1 MSIISE
7 TLTLIFVLA
16 ALLVMLVLGWAAWRH
31 RNPPALESDATLE
44 DLKEFGPSA
53 TNQWLRGLRVFF
65 LLLIITVLG
74 FHSYWVFRADS
85 NDNFTR
91 ARRLDARNRRLAESG
106 LKGWILDRSGKL
118 ENALVRY
125 RADAGVISREYP
137 LGSGGVHLTGY
148 SDFIF
153 GSGGMEFA
161 YRDWLTEPASIKN
174 QILSSNPVGKDLQ
187 VSIDIAMQREA
198 ASLVANQGKGAAAV
212 VLLLPNN
219 EVLAMA
225 SAPTFEPGS
234 INDEATWR
242 RISEQAESAPAISPL
257 VNRALGTL
265 VTGGPAFYYRPG
277 STFKTFIAAVAIDTG
292 ITNETFVCK
301 PEGFLPPASG
311 RPIRDL
317 GGHVHGA
324 LGLQD
329 AFKHSC
335 NQYFSQLGLKIGK
348 ERLENYAR
356 RLGYL
361 TSPDSNARRDV
372 NLWQVLHGDR
382 DDYNNIFAP
391 PPHRLDLS
399 AKATAYDIGLQS
411 IGQGFCD
418 QTVLGMA
425 LLASVAANPD
435 GSVVS
440 PTFEVK
446 APRNVIGP
454 FISPQSA
461 SQLRGLMRSV
471 VEGGT
476 ARGALAHLAGRI
488 TSGGKTGTAD
498 REVAV
503 YNSQGKPVV
512 DRVDEKGRTYYK
524 TEGWTD
530 AWYIGYAPADNP
542 VIAFAVVV
550 ENGGEGARAA
560 VPIAARLMEKAAS
573 LGYFGAAKPAPR
585 SGSRDGAQPRPR

>member
-1 MSIISE
+1 MLMIPHI
-7 TLTLIFVLA
+7 LTFIFVLV

-31 RNPPALESDATLE
+31 RNPPAFEADSSVE

-53 TNQWLRGLRVFF
+53 TNKWLRGLRVFF
-65 LLLIITVLG
+65 ALLILTVLG
-74 FHSYWVFRADS
+74 FHSYWVFRADA
-85 NDNFTR
+85 NENFTR
-91 ARRLDARNRRLAESG
+91 AKRLDARNRRLAESG

-125 RADAGVISREYP
+125 RADAGVITREYP
-137 LGSGGVHLTGY
+137 LGSAGVHLTGY

-153 GSGGMEFA
+153 GAGGMEFA

-174 QILSSNPVGKDLQ
+174 RILSPNPVGKDLR
-187 VSIDIAMQREA
+187 VSIDLNLQREA
-198 ASLVANQGKGAAAV
+198 ANLIANQGKGAAAV

-225 SAPTFEPGS
+225 SAPTFEPRS
-234 INDEATWR
+234 INDENAWR
-242 RISEQAESAPAISPL
+242 RISEEAERAPLISPL

-292 ITNETFVCK
+292 VTGETFVCK
-301 PEGFLPPASG
+301 EEGFLPPGSG
-311 RPIRDL
+311 RPIRDF

-324 LGLQD
+324 MGLHD
-329 AFKHSC
+329 AFKVSC
-335 NQYFSQLGLKIGK
+335 NQYFAQLGLKLGK
-348 ERLENYAR
+348 QRLENYAR
-356 RLGYL
+356 RLGYV
-361 TSPDSNARRDV
+361 TSPDDNTRRDS
-372 NLWQVLHGDR
+372 NLWNVIHGDR
-382 DDYNNIFAP
+382 GDYNSIFAP
-391 PPHRLDLS
+391 PAHRLNLS
-399 AKATAYDIGLQS
+399 AKATPYDIGLQS

-425 LLASVAANPD
+425 LLASVAANPE

-440 PTFEVK
+440 PTFEVNAQRK
-446 APRNVIGP
+446 VAGP

-461 SQLRGLMRSV
+461 AQLRALMRSV

-476 ARGALAHLAGRI
+476 ASGAFAHLGGRL

-498 REVAV
+498 RDVLV

-512 DRVDEKGRTYYK
+512 DRVDEDGRTYYK
-524 TEGWTD
+524 TVGWTD
-530 AWYIGYAPADNP
+530 SWYIGFAPAENP
-542 VIAFAVVV
+542 VIAYAVVV
-550 ENGGEGARAA
+550 ENGGEGSKAA
-560 VPIAARLMEKAAS
+560 APIAAKLLEKAAS
-573 LGYFGAAKPAPR
+573 LGYVSGAKQPPRTGPA
-585 SGSRDGAQPRPR
+585 SRPR

>member
-1 MSIISE
+1 MSIIPE
-7 TLTLIFVLA
+7 LLTLIFVLA
-16 ALLVMLVLGWAAWRH
+16 SLLVMLVLGWAAWRH
-31 RNPPALESDATLE
+31 RNPPAIGADSTLE
-44 DLKEFGPSA
+44 ELKEFGPSA
-53 TNQWLRGLRVFF
+53 TNLWLRGLRVFF
-65 LLLIITVLG
+65 MLLILTVLA

-85 NDNFTR
+85 NENFTR
-91 ARRLDARNRRLAESG
+91 AKRLDARNRRLAESG

-125 RADAGVISREYP
+125 RSDAGVISREYP
-137 LGSGGVHLTGY
+137 LGPSGVHLTGY

-161 YRDWLTEPASIKN
+161 FRDWLTEPASIKN

-187 VSIDIAMQREA
+187 VSIDINLQREA
-198 ASLVANQGKGAAAV
+198 ANLLANQGKGAAAV

-225 SAPTFEPGS
+225 SAPTFEPRS
-234 INDEATWR
+234 INDESTWR
-242 RISEQAESAPAISPL
+242 RISEEAERAPLISPL

-277 STFKTFIAAVAIDTG
+277 STFKTFIAAVALDTG
-292 ITNETFVCK
+292 VMNETFVCK
-301 PEGFLPPASG
+301 EEGFLPPGSG
-311 RPIRDL
+311 RPIRDF

-329 AFKHSC
+329 AFKESC
-335 NQYFSQLGLKIGK
+335 NQYFSQLGLKLGR

-356 RLGYL
+356 RLGYV
-361 TSPDSNARRDV
+361 TSPNDNTRRDLD
-372 NLWQVLHGDR
+372 LWQVLHGDR

-391 PPHRLDLS
+391 PAHRLDLS
-399 AKATAYDIGLQS
+399 SKATPYDIALQS

-440 PTFEVK
+440 PTFEVN
-446 APRNVIGP
+446 AQRNVAGP
-454 FISPQSA
+454 FITPQSA
-461 SQLRGLMRSV
+461 AQLRGLMRSV

-476 ARGALAHLAGRI
+476 ASGAMAHLAGRL

-498 REVAV
+498 RDVPV
-503 YNSQGKPVV
+503 YDSKGKPVV
-512 DRVDEKGRTYYK
+512 DRVDKDGRTYYK
-524 TEGWTD
+524 TQGWTD
-530 AWYIGYAPADNP
+530 SWYIGFAPADKP

-550 ENGGEGARAA
+550 ENGGEGSRAA
-560 VPIAARLMEKAAS
+560 APIAAKLMEKAAS
-573 LGYFGAAKPAPR
+573 LGYLGLARPAP
-585 SGSRDGAQPRPR
+585 GAPRDGGRARPR